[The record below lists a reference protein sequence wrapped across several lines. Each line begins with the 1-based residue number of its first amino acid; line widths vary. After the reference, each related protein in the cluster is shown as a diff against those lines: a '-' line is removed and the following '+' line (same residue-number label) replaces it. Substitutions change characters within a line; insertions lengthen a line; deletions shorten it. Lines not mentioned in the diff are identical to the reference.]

1 MERQIRL
8 VGLGLLVGFIAIFA
22 MLNYVQ
28 FFEADAIA
36 SNRAN
41 TRSLLAEYSIQR
53 GNIVTAD
60 QLTLARSEETND
72 RLKYLR
78 EYPGGE
84 LYAHITG
91 YYSHIYGTDQIERSF
106 DDFLLGEAGEISMQE
121 IEDRLFGGEKRGDN
135 VILTIDSRLQEAARA
150 ALGDRRGAVV
160 AMDPQT
166 GEVRALWSNP
176 SYDPSPLATHDGKE
190 ARRAW
195 NALEPRTATSPLINL
210 ATLRRYPPGSTMKV
224 VGAAAALENGAERDT
239 TYEDPVA
246 LDLPLTDETLQNF
259 TRTACTGGGQI
270 DLFTALE
277 ISCDTTFGMIGLELH
292 DEIREMSEAMGFNE
306 TLPFDVRTSASV
318 YPDIDDD
325 NAPFRAF
332 AAIGQGDTDATPI
345 QMALVAATVAN
356 GGEVPRPRLVKE
368 IVDRTGGNI
377 RTYRPETTGEAMSSD
392 TANTVTEMMVAV
404 VASGTGTAAQMP
416 GVEVAGKTGT
426 AQTGREGENPHTW
439 FISFAP
445 ANDPQIATAVIV
457 ENGGT
462 AGSEA
467 TGGAVAAPV
476 SKAVMEADR
485 RIRGW

>member
-1 MERQIRL
+1 MQRQIRI
-8 VGLGLLVGFIAIFA
+8 VGLGLLAGFIAVFA

-28 FFEADAIA
+28 FFEAEAIA
-36 SNRAN
+36 GNRAN
-41 TRSLLAEYSIQR
+41 RRALYAEYAIKR
-53 GNIVTAD
+53 GDIVTSD
-60 QLTLARSEETND
+60 QVTVARSEATND

-78 EYPGGE
+78 EYPGGS
-84 LYAHITG
+84 LFAHVTG
-91 YYSHIYGTDQIERSF
+91 YYSHIYGTDQLERSF

-121 IEDRLFGGEKRGDN
+121 IEDHLFGGEKQGDN
-135 VILTIDSRLQEAARA
+135 LILTVDSRLQEAARS

-166 GEVRALWSNP
+166 GEVLALWSNP
-176 SYDPSPLATHDGKE
+176 SYDPGPLASHETKD
-190 ARRAW
+190 ARQAW
-195 NALEPRTATSPLINL
+195 NALEPQTATSPLISL
-210 ATLRRYPPGSTMKV
+210 STLRRYPPGSTMKV
-224 VGAAAALENGAERDT
+224 VGAAAALENGATPDK
-239 TYEDPVA
+239 TYPDPVE

-259 TRTACTGGGQI
+259 TRTSCQGGGEI

-292 DEIREMSEAMGFNE
+292 DEIREMSEAMGFNDVLE
-306 TLPFDVRTSASV
+306 FDVRTVPSI
-318 YPDIDDD
+318 YPDIPDESE
-325 NAPFRAF
+325 PFRAF

-345 QMALVAATVAN
+345 QMALVAATIAN
-356 GGEVPRPRLVKE
+356 DGQVPRPRLVKE
-368 IVDRTGGNI
+368 VVDRSGGSVK
-377 RTYRPETTGEAMSSD
+377 RYQPETLDEAMSSD
-392 TANTVTEMMVAV
+392 TAQEVTDMMVAV
-404 VASGTGTAAQMP
+404 VESGTGTAAQIE
-416 GVEVAGKTGT
+416 GVQVAGKTGT
-426 AQTGREGENPHTW
+426 AQTGREGEAPHTW

-445 ANDPQIATAVIV
+445 ADDPQIATAVIV

>member
-1 MERQIRL
+1 MQRQIRI
-8 VGLGLLVGFIAIFA
+8 VGLGLLLGFIAIFA

-28 FFEADAIA
+28 FFEAETIA
-36 SNRAN
+36 GNRAN
-41 TRSLLAEYSIQR
+41 RRALYAEYAIRR
-53 GNIVTAD
+53 GDIVTED
-60 QLTLARSEETND
+60 QVTVARSEATKD
-72 RLKYLR
+72 QLKYLR
-78 EYPGGE
+78 EYPGGS
-84 LYAHITG
+84 LFAHATG

-121 IEDRLFGGEKRGDN
+121 IEDHLFGGEKQGDN
-135 VILTIDSRLQEAARA
+135 VILTINSKLQEAARS

-160 AMDPQT
+160 AMDPRS
-166 GEVRALWSNP
+166 GEVLALWSNP
-176 SYDPSPLATHDGKE
+176 SYDPGPLASHETKD
-190 ARRAW
+190 ARQAW
-195 NALEPRTATSPLINL
+195 NALDPTTATSPLINL

-224 VGAAAALENGAERDT
+224 VAAAAALENGDNPDT
-239 TYEDPVA
+239 TYPDPVA

-259 TRTACTGGGQI
+259 TRTACAGGGEI

-277 ISCDTTFGMIGLELH
+277 ISCDTTFGMIGLERH
-292 DEIREMSEAMGFNE
+292 DEIKEVAEAIGFND
-306 TLPFDVRTSASV
+306 TLEFDVRTSASV
-318 YPDIDDD
+318 YPEIDDD

-332 AAIGQGDTDATPI
+332 AAIGQGNTDATPV

-368 IVDRTGGNI
+368 IVDRSGGSV
-377 RTYRPETTGEAMSSD
+377 RRFEPETTAEAMSTE
-392 TANTVTEMMVAV
+392 TARELTEMMVAV
-404 VASGTGTAAQMP
+404 VASGTGTAAQME

-426 AQTGREGENPHTW
+426 SQTGREGEAPHTW

-445 ANDPQIATAVIV
+445 ANDPQIAIAVIV